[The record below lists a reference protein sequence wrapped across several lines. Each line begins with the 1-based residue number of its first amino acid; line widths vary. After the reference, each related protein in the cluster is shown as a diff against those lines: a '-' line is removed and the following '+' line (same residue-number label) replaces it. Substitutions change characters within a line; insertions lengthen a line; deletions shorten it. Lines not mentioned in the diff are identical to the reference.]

1 MNSKHEWPSI
11 KLSVI
16 VGILLAAGAAVSVFW
31 QPMNPRARAE
41 KLYLDSWFVTSNGI
55 APIISSDRDP
65 SDGAEQAIRMLEKA
79 LEIWP
84 GNSLYEQALVWRY
97 PADDLPDLLEKRRL
111 GHKARI
117 LAFGL
122 ICEHKM
128 NEWSPNTAQNKTSE
142 SPDLPSTPPLPNK
155 GSTLPNPLMPLSG
168 PIGTQVST
176 EEIAF
181 KLKCLDELSKQDPTN
196 ALPRYRKAYILIN
209 AGRVQESI
217 QELKIASRLDGIRYY
232 FPQVPKQVL
241 DSRESPMVLA
251 DLLHSGAEYRSL
263 ARVCV
268 SRANELLRQG
278 QVKEALDILEACC
291 RMSVHVSSA
300 EPKLV
305 ISVLVG
311 KSIFNI
317 AGSELEAVYKD
328 FEMADQVAAF
338 KKTDQVY
345 READKLVQA
354 FINKMD
360 FSMTGSV
367 LRPILLPAFL
377 STSAA
382 IVFIVIVIMAIGLG
396 LAVIIMRRRGLPP
409 ISIRP
414 WHYSQPMRLVIILY
428 MCGLCVL
435 LVGWFGSSRFGAGL
449 GSVYLPLQIVI
460 LPPVLLQLVL
470 STLIIK
476 ALRQTYGVE
485 TGERVSFLRFAFRMP
500 VNVAAWGM
508 KCSLAALGM
517 QLLILSYLSL
527 ATVVVY
533 KPVFGAHPW
542 QFSRLPV
549 CLFSQEADT
558 VSEIAAKLDA
568 SMRQWPGK

>member
-1 MNSKHEWPSI
+1 
-11 KLSVI
+11 
-16 VGILLAAGAAVSVFW
+16 
-31 QPMNPRARAE
+31 
-41 KLYLDSWFVTSNGI
+41 
-55 APIISSDRDP
+55 
-65 SDGAEQAIRMLEKA
+65 
-79 LEIWP
+79 
-84 GNSLYEQALVWRY
+84 
-97 PADDLPDLLEKRRL
+97 
-111 GHKARI
+111 
-117 LAFGL
+117 
-122 ICEHKM
+122 M

-181 KLKCLDELSKQDPTN
+181 KLKCLDELSKRDPTN

-263 ARVCV
+263 ARACV

-345 READKLVQA
+345 REAVKLVQA
-354 FINKMD
+354 FEDKMYSCMMGSFLGD
-360 FSMTGSV
+360 MT
-367 LRPILLPAFL
+367 LPAFL

-382 IVFIVIVIMAIGLG
+382 IVFIVIVITAVGLG
-396 LAVIIMRRRGLPP
+396 LAVIIMRRRGLSP

-414 WHYSQPMRLVIILY
+414 WHYSQPMRLVVILY
-428 MCGLCVL
+428 VGGLGVL
-435 LVGWFGSSRFGAGL
+435 LVGWFGFSRLGADLGL
-449 GSVYLPLQIVI
+449 VPTLFQLIMF
-460 LPPVLLQLVL
+460 LPVLLQLVL
-470 STLIIK
+470 GMLITK
-476 ALRQTYGVE
+476 ALRRTYCTE
-485 TGERVSFLRFAFRMP
+485 TGKTVGFLRFAFRMP

-508 KCSLAALGM
+508 KCSLAALGL

-542 QFSRLPV
+542 QVSRLPL
-549 CLFSQEADT
+549 CLFSQEAET

-568 SMRQWPGK
+568 SMRQWAGK